1 MNSDLSHVFG
11 ISARI
16 FDLAANYVPAKRF
29 RVSRR
34 GTATMLTDELERLQK
49 LRDAGTLSEEEF
61 QMAKQRL
68 LQAPETNVFVTGGLG
83 SSSLQPGRIHG
94 LEEKTWCMLMH
105 LSQLLIFAG
114 GIGGAAPIV
123 MWAISKDD
131 SRAANRHGMVIL
143 NWYISALIY
152 GVVSGLLCFIFVGIP
167 MVMALAALTV
177 IFPIIGAMKANEG
190 TLWSYPL
197 SIKFFDPDAV

>member
-1 MNSDLSHVFG
+1 MLS
-11 ISARI
+11 
-16 FDLAANYVPAKRF
+16 
-29 RVSRR
+29 
-34 GTATMLTDELERLQK
+34 DELERLQK
-49 LRDAGTLSEEEF
+49 LRDVGTLSEEEF

-68 LQAPETNVFVTGGLG
+68 LQSPEAESQGFAPYAAPV
-83 SSSLQPGRIHG
+83 SQAGRIHG
-94 LEEKTWCMLMH
+94 LEEKTWCMLLH

-152 GVVSGLLCFIFVGIP
+152 GVVSGLLCFIVIGIP

-197 SIKFFDPDAV
+197 SIKFFDPDTV

>member
-1 MNSDLSHVFG
+1 MLS
-11 ISARI
+11 
-16 FDLAANYVPAKRF
+16 
-29 RVSRR
+29 
-34 GTATMLTDELERLQK
+34 DELERLQK

-68 LQAPETNVFVTGGLG
+68 LQSPEAEQQSFAPYAAQV
-83 SSSLQPGRIHG
+83 SQPGRIHG
-94 LEEKTWCMLMH
+94 LEEKTWCMLLH

-152 GVVSGLLCFIFVGIP
+152 GVVSGLLCFIVIGIP

-197 SIKFFDPDAV
+197 SIKFFDPDTV

>member
-1 MNSDLSHVFG
+1 
-11 ISARI
+11 
-16 FDLAANYVPAKRF
+16 
-29 RVSRR
+29 
-34 GTATMLTDELERLQK
+34 MLIDELERLQK

-61 QMAKQRL
+61 QFAKQRL
-68 LQAPETNVFVTGGLG
+68 LHSTEASPQGFAPYAAPALP
-83 SSSLQPGRIHG
+83 SGRIHG

-105 LSQLLIFAG
+105 LSQLMIFAG
-114 GIGGAAPIV
+114 GIGVAAPIV

-131 SRAANRHGMVIL
+131 SRSANRHGVVII

-152 GVVSGLLCFIFVGIP
+152 GVVSGLLCFIIIGFP
-167 MVMALAALTV
+167 MVLALAGLTV

-190 TLWSYPL
+190 TLWNYPL